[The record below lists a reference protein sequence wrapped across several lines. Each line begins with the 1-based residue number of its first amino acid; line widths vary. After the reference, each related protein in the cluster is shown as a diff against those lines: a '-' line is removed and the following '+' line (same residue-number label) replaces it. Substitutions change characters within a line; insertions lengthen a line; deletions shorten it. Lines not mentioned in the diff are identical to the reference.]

1 MSFRQFNAV
10 GEFSFFSTFTVYR
23 IHYKYKMYNIM
34 LYLRYV
40 FIFVLRNNYTGRD
53 YHPGPVHRSPL
64 VVIIIVIIVVVLIGD
79 QWSFVVVCDIS
90 TRSDIIGT
98 PFSHY
103 HHPFHP
109 QLDGTRCVVR
119 PGYCFS
125 CVSYEILRGAV
136 SEMNDDVDDD
146 DDNTTM
152 MIYPA
157 ENRVQ
162 RHCRLSYSIC
172 TLHARL
178 ARYAII

>member
-1 MSFRQFNAV
+1 
-10 GEFSFFSTFTVYR
+10 
-23 IHYKYKMYNIM
+23 M

-64 VVIIIVIIVVVLIGD
+64 VVIIIVIIVVVVIGD

-98 PFSHY
+98 PFSH

-109 QLDGTRCVVR
+109 QLEPGTRCVVR
-119 PGYCFS
+119 GRLLFLSRACATKYSAGPSRRWMMTMTMIIPRWWYT
-125 CVSYEILRGAV
+125 RRKAV
-136 SEMNDDVDDD
+136 CNDIAAYRIVF
-146 DDNTTM
+146 
-152 MIYPA
+152 
-157 ENRVQ
+157 
-162 RHCRLSYSIC
+162 C